1 MNFFFEILFEMN
13 KGKKGGI
20 KIIIS
25 KKNNN
30 NKKHCHNY
38 VIRIREENKEP
49 KISKEFRKLF
59 IRVHLRSDWV
69 P

>member
-25 KKNNN
+25 KNNNN

-38 VIRIREENKEP
+38 VIRIREENKEF
-49 KISKEFRKLF
+49 KISKEFANYLLTSF
-59 IRVHLRSDWV
+59 LN
-69 P
+69 